1 MPATAGMRQDWTV
14 SYSNREEENV
24 KTDLKDKV
32 VLVTGSGGGIGRMMA
47 RAFAE
52 EGAHVIIND
61 IDAKGVATS
70 VEEIGKSGGKASAAQ
85 CDITQL
91 DAVIEMIARIEKEH
105 QRVDVLINNAA
116 LLIAHEMFVDTNP
129 ADCDREI
136 KVILYG
142 TMNCTRAVLPGMI
155 ARKFGKIVNI
165 VTDAARAGQERQC
178 NYSAAKGGIISFTK
192 SLAKEIGRHNIN
204 INAISPGAT
213 NSPMRAEMLRQL
225 REKVGDAKAEEREE
239 KVKRAYALR
248 RIGEPEDISNAA
260 IFLSSSLGRHITG
273 QVLSVN
279 GGFAML
285 G

>member
-1 MPATAGMRQDWTV
+1 MKPDI
-14 SYSNREEENV
+14 
-24 KTDLKDKV
+24 KDKV
-32 VLVTGSGGGIGRMMA
+32 VLITGSGGGIGRSMA
-47 RAFAE
+47 CAFAE

-61 IDAKGVATS
+61 IDAKGVSAT
-70 VEEIGKSGGKASAAQ
+70 VEEIRKSGAKASGAQ

-91 DAVIEMIARIEKEH
+91 DAVKAMIGRIEQEH
-105 QRVDVLINNAA
+105 RRVDILVNNAA
-116 LLIAHEMFVDTNP
+116 LLVAHEMFVDTNP
-129 ADCDREI
+129 SDCDREI

-155 ARKFGKIVNI
+155 ERKFGKIVNI
-165 VTDAARAGQERQC
+165 VTDAARVGQERQC
-178 NYSAAKGGIISFTK
+178 NYSAAKGGVISFTK
-192 SLAKEIGRHNIN
+192 SLAKEVGRHNIN

-225 REKVGDAKAEEREE
+225 RESVGEAKAAEREE

-279 GGFAML
+279 GGFAMM